1 MKSKKFPGEFFH
13 KTIARFTAPIVRDTP
28 HKETPVK
35 NPLAGKLEAPKM
47 FINDVRTVRKDRKET
62 KKIIKELQEAADKIT
77 EPVTA

>member
-1 MKSKKFPGEFFH
+1 M
-13 KTIARFTAPIVRDTP
+13 
-28 HKETPVK
+28 K
-35 NPLAGKLEAPKM
+35 NPLAGKLEAPKT